1 MVYYPDDFKYTIKDI
16 YTQSQSENKP
26 MLSNYTG
33 DFWLGYIANYGYFDR
48 RFKKLYTSW
57 YPFDQETKEGRQY
70 VADEFRADVY
80 AHLMANDKRYNE
92 LYRVNVIADNDA
104 YSLTNNVDYTES
116 YEEESHLDRT
126 FNKGAQTDG
135 DTGFKAYGQQVV
147 DEDKSKTVGQ
157 QVVDEDKSKTVGQQ
171 VVDEDKSKTVG
182 QQVNEEDISRTY
194 GQHITTDVKSTS
206 AYNDSTFTPV
216 DQNERTD
223 GTHTDTEDNSYTLGS
238 HTDTEDNSITYGTH
252 TDTEDNSITY
262 GTHTDT
268 EDNSITYGTH
278 RDDTGNQHTEGARE
292 DTTDD
297 DGTKEYTLHK
307 VGNMGVQTV
316 DDMLEK
322 HIGVWSMFDFYGF
335 VFKEIARD
343 LLRGV

>member
-135 DTGFKAYGQQVV
+135 DTGFKAY
-147 DEDKSKTVGQ
+147 GQ